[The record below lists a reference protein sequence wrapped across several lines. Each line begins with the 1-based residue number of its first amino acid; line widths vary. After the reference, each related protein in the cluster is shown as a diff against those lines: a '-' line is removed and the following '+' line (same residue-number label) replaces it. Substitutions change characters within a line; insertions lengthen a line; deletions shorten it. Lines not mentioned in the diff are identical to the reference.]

1 MKKRNIKQ
9 SYNRILEISEDAKQ
23 ITMPDSRY
31 YRRNGKYYPSITY
44 VLQYYPKGKF
54 FEDWLKKVGYA
65 SEHIVRK
72 AGEQGTETHEM
83 IESYLNGEELNFLS
97 ASGYPQY
104 NPDVWQMFLRF
115 VDFWET
121 YKPKLIE
128 TEVHLFSDE
137 IKVAGTCDMVCEI
150 EIDGKTELW
159 IIDFKTSNHL
169 QTTYD
174 LQTAVYGKCY
184 EECFG
189 KKADRYGVLWL
200 KSSKRKAAE
209 GKIQGKGWEM
219 YESSRTQEENI
230 DIFMTVKKLF
240 DLENPKH
247 SPVFT
252 EFRTQVKRE
261 L

>member
-1 MKKRNIKQ
+1 MSKKVLKN
-9 SYNRILEISEDAKQ
+9 SYKRILEVSEDAKQ

-31 YRRNGKYYPSITY
+31 YQRNGEFYPSITY
-44 VLQYYPKGKF
+44 VLGAYPKGKF

-72 AGEQGTETHEM
+72 ASDQGTETHEM
-83 IESYLNGEELNFLS
+83 IEDYLNGKELNFLS
-97 ASGYPQY
+97 KSGHPQY
-104 NPDVWQMFLRF
+104 DTLVWQMFLRF
-115 VDFWET
+115 VDFWEE
-121 YKPKLIE
+121 YNPKLIE

-150 EIDGKTELW
+150 DGELW

-184 EECFG
+184 EECYG
-189 KKADRYGVLWL
+189 KTPDRYGVLWL

-219 YESSRTQEENI
+219 YESNRSQEENI

-252 EFRTQVKRE
+252 EFKTSAKRN